1 MRAARV
7 TLVQLPV
14 RGSLTRILP
23 ILNAAISPR
32 STVGASTPAN
42 SLGLIAEA
50 INRAHKATENV
61 VCVLENTVCFLVFF
75 HVFPS
80 HI

>member
-1 MRAARV
+1 LYNFQFV
-7 TLVQLPV
+7 VPLLVFF
-14 RGSLTRILP
+14 T
-23 ILNAAISPR
+23 ILNAAISPG

-61 VCVLENTVCFLVFF
+61 VCVLENTVCFLVSF

-80 HI
+80 HV